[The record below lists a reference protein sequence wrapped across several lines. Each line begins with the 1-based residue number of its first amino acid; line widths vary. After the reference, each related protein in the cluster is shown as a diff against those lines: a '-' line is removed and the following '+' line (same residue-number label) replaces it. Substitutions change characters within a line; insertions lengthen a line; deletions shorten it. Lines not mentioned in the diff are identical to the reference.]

1 MLSTAAFLQ
10 DIIEVVWN
18 TTFYSFVEHL
28 AGLAKAAGNLNGLLG
43 LIK

>member
-10 DIIEVVWN
+10 DLANLVTNTFFYNFVV
-18 TTFYSFVEHL
+18 SL
-28 AGLAKAAGNLNGLLG
+28 KGLAEAAGNLNGLLG